1 MWLTLDDLR
10 CPQCGAYVHPL
21 LEDCPACGAA
31 RSSRRREAEAG
42 PIGAVRLAE
51 SPETQR
57 AARNIAMR
65 YTMKVNSMGSSH
77 ADATLGDAVAH
88 LVDALTYRVAGD
100 VIPSADNAGVSL
112 RDGMLVAQ
120 RRPTGAL
127 LTEMPLRAIV
137 GTSTRHGEASIYYAA
152 SLASPL
158 RSGPGDSADPR
169 SMTLANRGGL
179 LASRARDDHFEAL
192 ARWLAVLASAEAERR
207 WTEVGLPAYLAE
219 MGPAAGG
226 AAAASGGPA
235 PATVDITADRA
246 APPTRSVPAPSI
258 QASLAELESLRA
270 AGLVA
275 DDEYAAK
282 RREIL
287 ARL

>member
-10 CPQCGAYVHPL
+10 CAQCGAYVHPL
-21 LEDCPACGAA
+21 LDGCPACGAP
-31 RSSRRREAEAG
+31 RSSRRRDAETG

-57 AARNIAMR
+57 SARNISMR
-65 YTMKVNSMGSSH
+65 YTMKVNSIGSSH

-100 VIPSADNAGVSL
+100 GLPGADNASLTL
-112 RDGMLVAQ
+112 RDGALVAQ
-120 RRPTGAL
+120 VRPSGAL
-127 LTEMPLRAIV
+127 LAELPLRAIV
-137 GTSTRHGEASIYYAA
+137 GTSTRHGEASIHYAA
-152 SLASPL
+152 SLAAGP
-158 RSGPGDSADPR
+158 RSAAYDDADPR
-169 SMTLANRGGL
+169 RMTIANRGGL
-179 LASRARDDHFEAL
+179 LASRARDDHFDSL
-192 ARWLAVLASAEAERR
+192 ACWLAVLATAEAERH
-207 WTEVGLPAYLAE
+207 WTEVGLRAYLAE
-219 MGPAAGG
+219 LGPAAGG
-226 AAAASGGPA
+226 AAPAADSA
-235 PATVDITADRA
+235 SIDATADSA

-258 QASLAELESLRA
+258 QASLVELESLRT